1 MEEHRLAEGR
11 TGAAPRRC
19 RLAVAMQRRGVRR
32 LPGSTP
38 LFVFLPGCAT
48 LQGILALREVE
59 FVLDR
64 VHEVRLAGVLL
75 DRIDRPEAVSALDL
89 ARIVGAVA
97 QGTLPLALRLDI
109 GAMNPEG
116 NPEARLAALD
126 WTFFVQDRETVR
138 GGLPAP
144 VRIPVA
150 GRATIPLELQLDLLD
165 FVDGNAQDLLNLV
178 SLRAASTPRATRG
191 ARSRPPEARCTAP
204 RRAGRS
210 WVRCSRAPESRP
222 PRPEPP

>member
-1 MEEHRLAEGR
+1 
-11 TGAAPRRC
+11 
-19 RLAVAMQRRGVRR
+19 MQRRGVRR
-32 LPGSTP
+32 LLGSAA

-64 VHEVRLAGVLL
+64 VYEVRLAGVLL

-97 QGTLPLALRLDI
+97 QGTLPLALRLDV
-109 GAMNPEG
+109 GATNPEG

-126 WTFFVQDRETVR
+126 WTLFVQDRETVR

-150 GRATIPLELQLDLLD
+150 GRVTIPLDLQLDLLD
-165 FVDGNAQDLLNLV
+165 FVEGNAQDLLNLV
-178 SLRAASTPRATRG
+178 LSFAGQEVPPTELRLEAIPVVETSLGPIRY
-191 ARSRPPEARCTAP
+191 
-204 RRAGRS
+204 
-210 WVRCSRAPESRP
+210 
-222 PRPEPP
+222 PRPIVIRTTR

>member
-1 MEEHRLAEGR
+1 MEEHRRAEGR

-19 RLAVAMQRRGVRR
+19 RLVVATQRRGVRR
-32 LPGSTP
+32 LLGSAA

-64 VHEVRLAGVLL
+64 VYEVRLAGVLL

-89 ARIVGAVA
+89 ARILGAVA
-97 QGTLPLALRLDI
+97 QGTLPLTLRLDV
-109 GAMNPEG
+109 GATNPEG

-126 WTFFVQDRETVR
+126 WTLFVQDRETVR

-150 GRATIPLELQLDLLD
+150 GRATIPLDLQFDLLD
-165 FVDGNAQDLLNLV
+165 FVEGNAQDLLNLV
-178 SLRAASTPRATRG
+178 LSFAGQEVPPTELRLEAVPVVETSLGPIRY
-191 ARSRPPEARCTAP
+191 
-204 RRAGRS
+204 
-210 WVRCSRAPESRP
+210 
-222 PRPEPP
+222 PRPIVIRTTR